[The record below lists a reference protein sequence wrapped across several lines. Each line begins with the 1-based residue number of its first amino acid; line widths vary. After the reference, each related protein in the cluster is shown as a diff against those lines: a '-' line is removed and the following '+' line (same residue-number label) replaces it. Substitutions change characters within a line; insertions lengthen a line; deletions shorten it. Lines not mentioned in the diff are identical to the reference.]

1 MSDNNAIFI
10 GIDSGATTSKI
21 GAVRTDASIVSMDLL
36 QRPTNS
42 EKGPAGVIESWMGAI
57 VDFLTDNNLSW
68 DQVQG
73 VGLAIPG
80 PLRAYGVLDDSP
92 NLPDSFDG
100 WNVNVDLSAALSA
113 AMGREVPLS
122 IGNDGN
128 FGGVGEALRVGGK
141 AAGSVVLLAPGSG
154 LGGAFVNGSGLPLN
168 GDTWA
173 GMEVGH
179 IPAPLQLL
187 DAKPYPCGC
196 GRNWGCF
203 EVYTSLAGLPYLLED
218 ALPRHPGH
226 ELATSD
232 LPAKQKAMA
241 LRGLAQ
247 TGDALALEIFD
258 FQAKAMGLLISNLSM
273 ALDPTTFIIG
283 GGLIDPDSTTETFRN
298 RYLGIMR
305 DTAREFMWPT
315 QREHIQI
322 VPASLGELSQA
333 IGAALVA
340 LYSSKKN

>member
-1 MSDNNAIFI
+1 MTDNNAIFI

-21 GAVRTDASIVSMDLL
+21 GAVRADASIVSMDLL
-36 QRPTNS
+36 QRPTRS
-42 EKGPAGVIESWMGAI
+42 EVGPAGVIEAWMEAI
-57 VDFLTDNNLSW
+57 VEFLAGNNLSW

-73 VGLAIPG
+73 VGLAVPG
-80 PLRAYGVLDDSP
+80 PLRAYGVLDDPP
-92 NLPDSFDG
+92 NLPDSFNG
-100 WNVNVDLSAALSA
+100 WDVNADLSAALKA
-113 AMGREVPLS
+113 AMGREVKLS

-154 LGGAFVNGSGLPLN
+154 LGGAFVNGSGLPLSGN
-168 GDTWA
+168 TFA

-179 IPAPLQLL
+179 IPAPLQIL

-203 EVYTSLAGLPYLLED
+203 EVYTSLAGLPHLLED
-218 ALPRHPGH
+218 ALLRHPEH
-226 ELATSD
+226 QLATSD
-232 LPAKQKAMA
+232 LPAKDKAMA
-241 LRGLAQ
+241 LRDLAQ
-247 TGDALALEIFD
+247 HGDALALEIFD

-340 LYSSKKN
+340 LYSAKKD